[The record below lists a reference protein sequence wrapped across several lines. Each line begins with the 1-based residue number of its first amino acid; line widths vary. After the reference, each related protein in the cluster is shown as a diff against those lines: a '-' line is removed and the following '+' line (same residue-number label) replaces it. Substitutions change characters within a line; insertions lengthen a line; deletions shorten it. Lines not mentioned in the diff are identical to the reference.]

1 MPSTVEVFKT
11 NVQTS
16 EQSERMVMLLAE
28 LFPAH
33 RITFDL
39 EDCDKILRIAGEGIC
54 TENAVQV
61 LFANGFICELME

>member
-1 MPSTVEVFKT
+1 MQVSVEVFKT

-28 LFPAH
+28 LFPAR

-39 EDCDKILRIAGEGIC
+39 EDCDKILRIAGEDIC
-54 TENAVQV
+54 IESAVRLLSDNGYLCEV
-61 LFANGFICELME
+61 LE